1 MICKNCGKEIDDKA
15 VVCVHCW
22 KKVKKKTFNPILI
35 LPIAL
40 ILFIIMTLSL
50 CSGDGT
56 TVDTDNEDKT
66 IISATETTKDTS
78 QETTDQTTLSSETTE
93 TTTDT
98 TVETTVKATK
108 TPVTETKPDTNK
120 KPAAT
125 EAEKPKHTHSFSAA
139 TCTTPKTCSCGAT
152 EGKANGHSWKSAT
165 CTSPKTCTVCG
176 TTSGSTSSHN
186 YSAGKCTNC
195 GAKDPNYTTTTYIL
209 NTKSM
214 KFHRTTCHKLPTD
227 NRANTTMSRQEIINS
242 GYEPC
247 KICNP

>member
-15 VVCVHCW
+15 VICVHC
-22 KKVKKKTFNPILI
+22 KETVKKKKLNPILLI
-35 LPIAL
+35 PIAF
-40 ILFIIMTLSL
+40 ILFLITITSCVNCIDDTETPTSNAII
-50 CSGDGT
+50 T
-56 TVDTDNEDKT
+56 TV
-66 IISATETTKDTS
+66 ETTKDTT
-78 QETTDQTTLSSETTE
+78 QETTDQTTISSETTE

-98 TVETTVKATK
+98 TVETTVKTTK

-176 TTSGSTSSHN
+176 ATSGKTAGHNFYNGNCTSC
-186 YSAGKCTNC
+186 GKEDPDYVRVTMVWIPTN
-195 GAKDPNYTTTTYIL
+195 GG
-209 NTKSM
+209 TKY
-214 KFHRTTCHKLPTD
+214 HTR
-227 NRANTTMSRQEIINS
+227 S
-242 GYEPC
+242 GCSNMENPEQVSESYAESLGFTPC
-247 KICNP
+247 KRCH